1 MSLLRF
7 CQAGRPKRLAF
18 TSSIST
24 CMGAGHTSPTVPETP
39 IGGDPTVAL
48 GTGYAQSKYIGKFF
62 FPFPFPSIW
71 STFTKKKSLT

>member
-24 CMGAGHTSPTVPETP
+24 CMGAGHTAATVPETP

-48 GTGYAQSKYIGKFF
+48 GTGYAQSKYIGKSSFAY
-62 FPFPFPSIW
+62 PILEICLI
-71 STFTKKKSLT
+71 KK